1 MKRTVPVLLAVFALL
16 VTAAMPVAAARP
28 DGATGGQT
36 QVYLVAMA
44 DEPVIAYDG
53 DVAGLPATKPGKGHK
68 TNPSSANAQAYAAHL
83 RNKHDKALRS
93 IGGAERIY
101 DYTFAVNGFAAVLTP
116 AQAGQ
121 LRSVDGVVSV
131 RADEMRHAQTDNSPS
146 FLGLD
151 QPNGL
156 WQQAGGQGAAGE
168 DVIVG
173 VVDTGIWP
181 EHPSFSDRRYNSK
194 GDKKVY
200 DDPPADWFGI
210 CQKGEQWNPSD
221 CNLKLIGARYFNA
234 GYIASAGGLPEHEY
248 NSARDAEGHGT
259 HTSSTAAGNAGVHAT
274 LFGRDFGVISGIAPR
289 ARVAMYKA
297 LWGGSGTTSD
307 LAAAIDAAVADGVD
321 VINYS
326 IGSDTPALAGLDELA
341 FLFAENAGVFVAVS
355 NGNAG
360 PGAGTGGSP
369 ASAPWVTAVGAST
382 QDRTFEG
389 TAVLGNGTTL
399 RGASVT
405 PGTNGS
411 LQLVDSADAAN
422 GVDNPDIA
430 GSDAEEAELCYPGEL
445 DPAVVSGNIVLCL
458 RGVNARVDK
467 SLAVDQAGGLGM
479 ILYNPSDAQALVTDT
494 HWVPSVH
501 VNFTDGSAAKAYI
514 ASAGAAATAEITA
527 GVAVEAPGSVMAD
540 FSSRGPNGAA
550 TEIMK
555 PDVTAPG
562 VNILAG
568 HTPTPPLLEGGAPG
582 ELFQSISGTSMSS
595 PHVAG
600 VGALIKQ
607 LHPDWDGSRI
617 KSALMT
623 TARQD
628 VVKEDGVTPAD
639 PFDFGAGHIV
649 PNTAVDPGLVYDA
662 GLFDYA
668 AFLCGN
674 VPGVFDAES
683 CDFLAGAGFSFEASQ
698 LNLAS
703 IAADEIIGPETIT
716 RTVTSVAAGDTTWTA
731 TVDVDGY
738 SAEVPDSFTLAE
750 GASETFDVTFT
761 RTDAPIG
768 EWRFG
773 ELVLTSGDYVVR
785 SPIALR
791 AAAIAAPD
799 LETGEA
805 AADSGELTW
814 DVTVGYDGTLSANG
828 HGLAADNAEVVHLNP
843 DSDAD
848 ISTGTFTDGVVFN
861 DFTLTG
867 AQYYAGGLHE
877 DVAVVGDLDVFL
889 FYDADNDGF
898 ELADLVVQAAD
909 GDSDEIAELVHPEDG
924 AYRLV
929 LHGWGAPPGGVDV
942 TRHQWTVAT
951 GADAGSLVANAG
963 TGDPFAVAN
972 GDVVQITAAYSG
984 VTSGEYR
991 GLVEYT
997 DGTDILSSTV
1007 VYLTR
1012 P

>member
-1 MKRTVPVLLAVFALL
+1 MKRTIPVLLATLALL
-16 VTAAMPVAAARP
+16 VTAVMPVAAARP
-28 DGATGGQT
+28 DGAAGGQS
-36 QVYLVAMA
+36 QVYLVAMSG
-44 DEPVIAYDG
+44 DPIVAYEG
-53 DVAGLPATKPGKGHK
+53 ELAGLPATKPGKGHK
-68 TNPSSANAQAYAAHL
+68 TNPSSANAQRYAAHL
-83 RNKHDKALRS
+83 KDEHAQAVRRV
-93 IGGAERIY
+93 GGATLIY

-121 LRSVDGVVSV
+121 LRDVDGVLSV
-131 RADEMRHAQTDNSPS
+131 RADEMRHIQTDNSPS

-151 QPNGL
+151 RPGGL

-168 DVIVG
+168 DVVVG
-173 VVDTGIWP
+173 VIDTGIWP
-181 EHPSFSDRRYNSK
+181 EHPSFSDRRGNRK
-194 GDKKVY
+194 GGLKVY
-200 DDPPADWFGI
+200 DRPTDWFGI

-221 CNLKLIGARYFNA
+221 CGLKLIGARYFNA
-234 GYIASAGGLPEHEY
+234 GYIASAGALPEHEY

-274 LFGRDFGVISGIAPR
+274 IFGRDFGIISGIAPR

-326 IGSDTPALAGLDELA
+326 IGSDTPALAGLDEIA
-341 FLFAENAGVFVAVS
+341 FLFAEDAGVFVSVS

-360 PGAGTGGSP
+360 PGAETTGSP

-389 TAVLGNGTTL
+389 TAILGNGTTL

-405 PGTNGS
+405 QGTNGA
-411 LQLVDSADAAN
+411 LRLVDSASAGN
-422 GVDNPDIA
+422 GVDNPDIN
-430 GSDAEEAELCYPGEL
+430 GSDAEEAQLCYPGEL
-445 DPAVVSGNIVLCL
+445 NPAVVAGNIVVCL

-467 SLAVDQAGGLGM
+467 SLAVDLAGGAGM
-479 ILYNPSDAQALVTDT
+479 ILYNPSDAQALVTDL

-527 GVAVEAPGSVMAD
+527 GVAVSAQGSVMAD

-550 TEIMK
+550 IEIMK

-582 ELFQSISGTSMSS
+582 ELFQSISGTSMSA

-600 VGALIKQ
+600 VAALIKQ

-628 VVKEDGVTPAD
+628 VFKEDGVTLAD

-649 PNTAVDPGLVYDA
+649 PNTAADPGLVYDA
-662 GLFDYA
+662 GFPDYL

-674 VPGVFDAES
+674 EPGVVGPAT
-683 CDFLAGAGFSFEASQ
+683 CDSLIGAGFSPEASQ

-703 IAADEIIGPETIT
+703 ITADEIIGPETIT
-716 RTVTSVAAGDTTWTA
+716 RTVTSVAAGSTTWTA
-731 TVDVDGY
+731 TVNVPGY
-738 SAEVPDSFTLAE
+738 SAEVPAPFTLAS
-750 GASETFDVTFT
+750 GASQPFDVTFT
-761 RTDAPIG
+761 RTDAPIE

-773 ELVLTSGDYVVR
+773 ELMLTSGAYVVR

-791 AAAIAAPD
+791 AAAIAAPG
-799 LETGEA
+799 LQTAEA
-805 AADSGELTW
+805 TADSGELTW

-828 HGLAADNAEVVHLNP
+828 HGLSADTAEVVHLNP
-843 DSDAD
+843 DTDQD
-848 ISTGTFTDGVVFN
+848 ISTGTFTDGVVVN

-877 DVAVVGDLDVFL
+877 DAAVVGDLDVFL

-898 ELADLVVQAAD
+898 ELADLVAQAAD
-909 GDSDEIAELVHPEDG
+909 GDSDEIVELVHPEDG

-929 LHGWGAPPGGVDV
+929 LHGWGAPTGGVDV

-951 GADAGSLVANAG
+951 GVDAGSLVATAG

-991 GLVEYT
+991 GLVEYS

-1007 VYLTR
+1007 VYVTR